1 MRFWD
6 WGSICISGLSI
17 RGCKTSDLNE
27 ADSLHRDAKKI
38 QALAISYRGLK
49 KNRMLTRA
57 RDVLVSSLRAG

>member
-17 RGCKTSDLNE
+17 RGYKTSDLSE

-38 QALAISYRGLK
+38 QALAISHRGLEK
-49 KNRMLTRA
+49 TER
-57 RDVLVSSLRAG
+57 